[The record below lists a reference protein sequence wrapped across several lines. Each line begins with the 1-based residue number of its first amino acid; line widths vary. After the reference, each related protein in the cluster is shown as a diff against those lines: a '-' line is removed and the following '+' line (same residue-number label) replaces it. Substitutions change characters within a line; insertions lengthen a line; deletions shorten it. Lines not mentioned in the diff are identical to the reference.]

1 MIIVVKRIDFK
12 VELIYK
18 AIVKELLESITNL
31 KNSEI
36 SNLVD
41 SRMKE
46 FAEIKNKS
54 IDVIFKELC
63 FCIMT
68 ANCAAEKCIEIQQN
82 IGSGFLDLTELDLSK
97 KFKELGYRFPNIRS
111 KFIVEA
117 RTQKPK
123 LKEILKDFEIGN
135 ELRDWIVKNVKGIGY
150 KEGSHFLRNIGF
162 KNYAIVDFHIVDL
175 LTKYNIIEKPKTMTK
190 KKYLEIEEM
199 LKEIGKQLN
208 LSLAELDLYLWYM
221 ETGKILK

>member
-1 MIIVVKRIDFK
+1 MFVKRFDFK
-12 VELIYK
+12 GELINK
-18 AIVKELLESITNL
+18 PTVRELLESINNL

-36 SNLVD
+36 SKLIG
-41 SRMKE
+41 SRVKE

-54 IDVIFKELC
+54 IDNIFKELC

-68 ANCAAEKCIEIQQN
+68 ANCAAEKCIEIHEN
-82 IGSGFLDLTELDLSK
+82 IGNGFLDLTELDLSK
-97 KFKELGYRFPNIRS
+97 KFKDLGYRFPNIRA

-117 RTQKPK
+117 RTLKFK
-123 LKEILKDFEIGN
+123 LEEILEKSDI
-135 ELRDWIVKNVKGIGY
+135 RDWIVKNIKGIGY

-175 LTKYNIIEKPKTMTK
+175 LVKYNIIEKPKTMTK
-190 KKYLEIEEM
+190 KKYLEIEEI

-208 LSLAELDLYLWYM
+208 LNLAELDLYLWYM